1 MSVRKPLTQVPELA
15 SQFHSSRNS
24 PLTPDT
30 VGIGFKESVWW
41 VCPRGHE
48 WQASPANRKNK
59 GTYSCPICNNRI
71 IVPGVNDVATTHPY
85 LKSEVHLSNQNILE
99 TLSFGSSK
107 IIEWVCSEGHT
118 WKASISSRTTKGSG
132 CPFCAG
138 QRVLPGVNDLMTQRP
153 DLATQFDIHKNHPLT
168 PGEIAI
174 NSHRKVW
181 WLCKFQHSWPST
193 VSNRSLGR
201 GCPVCSGRQPLK
213 GFNDLV
219 TTHPSLA
226 DQLHPSNSF
235 QAESLTHGSSA
246 RVDWQ
251 CAQGHVWSAP
261 VYSRAGGSGCPR
273 CAPDSVPETL
283 LRNLLQGAK
292 ARVSLKGKPSS
303 KEVDIFL
310 EPNVVVEYD
319 GSYWHR
325 ESTDRDRRM
334 SKLLIDSG
342 YLLVRVREQPLKLL
356 PHMDGMAQVRYSR
369 EHESME
375 RLSSDVLHLIELLK
389 ES

>member
-1 MSVRKPLTQVPELA
+1 M
-15 SQFHSSRNS
+15 
-24 PLTPDT
+24 
-30 VGIGFKESVWW
+30 
-41 VCPRGHE
+41 
-48 WQASPANRKNK
+48 
-59 GTYSCPICNNRI
+59 
-71 IVPGVNDVATTHPY
+71 
-85 LKSEVHLSNQNILE
+85 
-99 TLSFGSSK
+99 
-107 IIEWVCSEGHT
+107 
-118 WKASISSRTTKGSG
+118 
-132 CPFCAG
+132 
-138 QRVLPGVNDLMTQRP
+138 
-153 DLATQFDIHKNHPLT
+153 
-168 PGEIAI
+168 
-174 NSHRKVW
+174 
-181 WLCKFQHSWPST
+181 
-193 VSNRSLGR
+193 
-201 GCPVCSGRQPLK
+201 CSGRQPLK